1 MFVKLIASSATA
13 ALAMSPVPLPTSAQ
27 VSAGATTTKERTAD
41 EICERYLAP
50 DVLED
55 LDSGQNI
62 VVTGTRASRSNQ
74 NASSPVA
81 VSEQAASRVAPPP
94 PPPPP
99 PPPSRAVRP
108 ASMPA
113 PPVQPGPNTERY
125 DGEPVSRIARVADQP
140 VSTFS
145 IDVDTGSYANVRRML
160 QEGRMPP
167 SDAVRTE
174 EMLNYFR
181 YDYPRPASLDEP
193 FTVST
198 DMAQT
203 PWNDSTKMLR
213 IGLAG
218 YDLPREDA
226 PTANLVFLVDTS
238 GSMRAMDK
246 LPLVQCALALT
257 AERLRPQDRVSI
269 VTYAGTTRVALQPT
283 SDKAKVIEAID
294 GLLAGGSTAGGAA
307 IELAYKTAR
316 ENFREGQVNRIMLA
330 TDGDF
335 NVGVTDR
342 DALVDM
348 VEREREAGVSL
359 TALGFGTGNYNEAMM
374 EQIANHGNGN
384 YFYIDGPMEAA
395 KVLDDELTATL
406 FTIAK
411 DVKIQIEFNPAH
423 IAEYRLIGYENRA
436 LEEEDFDNDQVDAGE
451 IGAGHQVTAL
461 YELVP
466 TGAKGWTPERRY
478 PANQRPQAT
487 GSLNGEMAVVRLRY
501 KLPDGDQSMLIERVI
516 PVAALR
522 SAGAASGD
530 MAFALAVASYGQ
542 KLRGDRYLGSWNF
555 SDSAALAG
563 KADKN
568 DTWRDGFLALTKR
581 ASDLQPRAKGSQ

>member
-1 MFVKLIASSATA
+1 MLGKLIASSAMA
-13 ALAMSPVPLPTSAQ
+13 ALVMSPVPLPVSAQ
-27 VSAGATTTKERTAD
+27 GTQPADVTSPRTAD
-41 EICERYLAP
+41 EICERYLSPRAP
-50 DVLED
+50 ED
-55 LDSGQNI
+55 IDNGQYI
-62 VVTGTRASRSNQ
+62 VVTGSARPAATQ
-74 NASSPVA
+74 D
-81 VSEQAASRVAPPP
+81 AASPIAVIPESAPPP

-99 PPPSRAVRP
+99 PPAVRT

-113 PPVQPGPNTERY
+113 PPLPRPNTERY
-125 DGEPVSRIARVADQP
+125 EGEPVSRIARVAEQP

-145 IDVDTGSYANVRRML
+145 VDVDTGSYANVRRML
-160 QEGRMPP
+160 GEGRLPP

-181 YDYPRPASLDEP
+181 YDYPRPASPDTP
-193 FTVST
+193 FTVTT

-203 PWNDSTKMLR
+203 PWNDATTMLR

-238 GSMRAMDK
+238 GSMQAMDK

-269 VTYAGTTRVALQPT
+269 VTYAGTTRVALEPT
-283 SDKAKVIEAID
+283 NDKAKVIDAID
-294 GLLAGGSTAGGAA
+294 GLNARGATAGGAA
-307 IELAYKTAR
+307 IELAYETAR

-335 NVGVTDR
+335 NVGITDPE
-342 DALVDM
+342 ALIDL

-411 DVKIQIEFNPAH
+411 DVKIQVEFNPAH

-436 LEEEDFDNDQVDAGE
+436 LEEEDFANDAVDAGE

-478 PANQRPQAT
+478 EANKRASAT
-487 GSLNGEMAVVRLRY
+487 GSKAAEMAVIRLRY
-501 KLPDGDQSMLIERVI
+501 KLPDGDESMLIERVV
-516 PVAALR
+516 PASALR
-522 SAGAASGD
+522 RVGKADGD
-530 MAFALAVASYGQ
+530 MAFALAVAGYGQ
-542 KLRGDRYLGSWNF
+542 KLRGDRYLNGWQF
-555 SDSAALAG
+555 ADSVALARR
-563 KADKN
+563 AEAAN
-568 DTWRDGFLALTKR
+568 VWREGFLTLAQR
-581 ASDLQPRAKGSQ
+581 ASELQPRAKGSQ